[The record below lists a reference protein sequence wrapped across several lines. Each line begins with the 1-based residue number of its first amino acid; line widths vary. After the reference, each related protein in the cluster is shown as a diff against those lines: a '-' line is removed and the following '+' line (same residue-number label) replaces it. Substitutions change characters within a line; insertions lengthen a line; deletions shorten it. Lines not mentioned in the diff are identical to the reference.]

1 MTGYRQHFSNAG
13 DTVRWIGLGA
23 GPLLAL
29 LVYWLTADAA
39 LSAAGRTTAG
49 VGVLMAV
56 WWMTE
61 AMPLP
66 ATALLPIVLFPV
78 LGVMPVGDATAPYAS
93 HVIFLFLGGFLIG
106 LAMQRWQLHRR
117 IALAVVG
124 GVGTQPARLV
134 GGFMLAS
141 ALLSMW
147 LSNTATTIMLLPVGA
162 SVLATLGE
170 NAGPDEDRELA
181 NLGTALM
188 LGIAY
193 AASIGGLGTLLG
205 SPPNLV
211 LANFAAAELD
221 TEIGM
226 LAWMAWGLPAV
237 AVLLPLAWWYLA
249 VRRYPARLA
258 DGGAG
263 ARAIEEARR
272 NLGPMSRGEKIVLA
286 VFTATATGWVLR
298 PTLDDL
304 PGLAGLSDA
313 GIAMAGALALFLIPV
328 SPRDRVFAMDWE
340 STRDLPWGILLL
352 FGGGLSLAQAISASG
367 LDAWIAGGL
376 GALAGMPLALV
387 LLVVITVVVLL
398 TELSSNTATAN
409 TFIPILAAVAAGLAL
424 PQLPVLVAAAL
435 AASCAFM
442 LPVATPP
449 NAIVFSSGYV
459 AIGQMARTGLVLNLL
474 AIAMLWALILLWA
487 D

>member
-1 MTGYRQHFSNAG
+1 MTGERQHSPNTA
-13 DTVRWIGLGA
+13 DTVHWIGLGA
-23 GPLLAL
+23 GPVLAL
-29 LVYWLTADAA
+29 VVYWLTADSE

-61 AMPLP
+61 AIPLP
-66 ATALLPIVLFPV
+66 ATALLPVVLFPV
-78 LGVMPVGDATAPYAS
+78 LGVIPVAEATAPYAS

-106 LAMQRWQLHRR
+106 LAMQRWELHRR
-117 IALAVVG
+117 IALAIVAR
-124 GVGTQPARLV
+124 VGTQPARLV

-162 SVLATLGE
+162 SVLTTLAEG
-170 NAGPDEDRELA
+170 AGPDDESDLD
-181 NLGTALM
+181 NLGTGLM

-193 AASIGGLGTLLG
+193 AASVGGLGTLLG

-221 TEIGM
+221 IEIGM
-226 LAWMAWGLPAV
+226 LDWMAWGLPAV

-249 VRRYPARLA
+249 HWRYPAGL
-258 DGGAG
+258 GENEAG
-263 ARAIEEARR
+263 ARAIHRARR
-272 NLGPMSRGEKIVLA
+272 ELGPMSRGEKIVLA
-286 VFTATATGWVLR
+286 VFTATAAGWVLR
-298 PTLDDL
+298 PRLDDL
-304 PGLAGLSDA
+304 PGLSGLSDA

-328 SPRDRVFAMDWE
+328 RPRERVFAMDWE
-340 STRDLPWGILLL
+340 SARDLPWGILVL
-352 FGGGLSLAQAISASG
+352 FGGGLSLARAISGSG

-376 GALAGMPLALV
+376 EALAGLPLGLV
-387 LLVVITVVVLL
+387 LLVVIGVVMLL

-409 TFIPILAAVAAGLAL
+409 TFIPILAAVAVGLTL
-424 PQLPVLVAAAL
+424 PQIPVLMAAAM

-449 NAIVFSSGYV
+449 NAIVFASGHV
-459 AIGQMARTGLVLNLL
+459 TISRMARTGLGLNLL
-474 AIAMLWALILLWA
+474 AIAVVWVITRLWAL
-487 D
+487 

>member
-1 MTGYRQHFSNAG
+1 MTGQRQHSSNAG
-13 DTVRWIGLGA
+13 DMVRWVGLGA
-23 GPLLAL
+23 GPTLAL
-29 LVYWLTADAA
+29 LVCWLTGNAE
-39 LSAAGRTTAG
+39 LSAAGRMTAG

-61 AMPLP
+61 AIPLP
-66 ATALLPIVLFPV
+66 ATALLPVVLFPL
-78 LGVMPVGDATAPYAS
+78 LGVMPVAEATAPYAS
-93 HVIFLFLGGFLIG
+93 HIIFLFLGGFLIG
-106 LAMQRWQLHRR
+106 LAMQRWELHRR
-117 IALAVVG
+117 IALAIVG
-124 GVGTQPARLV
+124 RVGTQPARLV

-162 SVLATLGE
+162 SVLSTLGE
-170 NAGPDEDRELA
+170 TAAPDDRADLA
-181 NLGTALM
+181 NLGAGLM

-211 LANFAAAELD
+211 LANFAAAELG

-226 LAWMAWGLPAV
+226 LDWMAWGLPAV

-249 VRRYPARLA
+249 RRRYPARLA
-258 DGGAG
+258 DDGAG
-263 ARAIEEARR
+263 ARALDEARR
-272 NLGPMSRGEKIVLA
+272 QLGPMSRGEKIVLA
-286 VFTATATGWVLR
+286 VFTVTAAGWVLR

-304 PGLAGLSDA
+304 PGLSGLSDA

-328 SPRDRVFAMDWE
+328 VPRERVFAMDWD
-340 STRDLPWGILLL
+340 SARDLPWGILLL
-352 FGGGLSLAQAISASG
+352 FGGGLSLAGAISSSG

-376 GALAGMPLALV
+376 NALAGLPLGLV
-387 LLVVITVVVLL
+387 LLAVIAVVVVL

-424 PQLPVLVAAAL
+424 PQMPVLMAAAM

-459 AIGQMARTGLVLNLL
+459 TIGQMARTGLGLNLL
-474 AIAMLWALILLWA
+474 AVAVLWVLIRLWA
-487 D
+487 